1 MINNNSNLYGVS
13 CVALRDLIVFPNM
26 VLNFDAGRK
35 KSIEAVRS
43 AMAGDRGIFLVTQYE
58 TAVEDPKQND
68 VYTVGCYAKIRHIL
82 KISENEIRVLV
93 GGVKRAK
100 LNLLYSEGAHLKA
113 DITLFEDEPIKRSE
127 NYVEALFRKVKENF
141 EKYAI
146 VNGRIPPDI
155 IMEVMSA
162 NSLSYLCDYIAMQIP
177 ASMDD
182 KHVLLEEANVINRAK
197 ALTLLLKKE
206 GQIIAFD
213 KKIDA
218 EVRTAMDD
226 QHREYYMREQIK
238 ALNNELYGDDSG
250 DEIEEYRSRILAL
263 NAPEEIKEKLNIE
276 VNKLLKMPAGSH
288 EATVVRNYLDIC
300 LELPWLNV
308 TKVSKDISRSQK
320 ILDRDFY
327 GMKKVKDRIL
337 EMLCVYNLKT
347 DISGQIICLVGPPG
361 VGKTSI
367 GKTIAECM
375 GRRFARLSLG
385 GVSDE
390 AEIRGHRK
398 TYIGAM
404 PGRIINAVKQAGS
417 NNALI
422 LLDEIDKLGR
432 DYKGDPA
439 AALLEVLDG
448 EQNSTFTDHYIELPY
463 DLSKIVFIATANSVD
478 TIPPALFDRLEIIEL
493 SSYTREEKFNIA
505 KKFLIKRQLQKH
517 GLTAKDCKITD
528 DAIYAIIDGYT
539 RESGVRLLERQIAT
553 LCRKAVKAI
562 VKDNATKLVI
572 KATDLHQLIG
582 PQKYSADL
590 IEKND
595 EVGLVN
601 GLAWTSVGGELLPL
615 EVCVME
621 GTGKIELT
629 GCLGDVMKESA
640 RAAITFIR
648 ANANVLGVD
657 SDFYKTKDIHIH
669 APENAVPKD
678 GPSAGVT
685 ITTAIVS
692 ALTGKKVR
700 RDIAMTGEVT
710 IRGRVLKI
718 GGLREKAMAAHRSGI
733 NTVFIPKENVADLS
747 QLDDTVRTQLNFVPV
762 QNVTEILNDAFV
774 HENLTDEKSD
784 AFSSKINFIPEKS
797 VIRST
802 AQ

>member
-1 MINNNSNLYGVS
+1 MINNNLYGVN

-35 KSIEAVRS
+35 KSIEAVKA
-43 AMAGDRGIFLVTQYE
+43 AMAGDRGVFLVTQYE

-68 VYTVGCYAKIRHIL
+68 VYAVGCYAKIRHIL
-82 KISENEIRVLV
+82 KVSDNEIRVLV
-93 GGVKRAK
+93 GGVSRAK
-100 LNLLYSEGAHLKA
+100 LNLLYNESTHLKS
-113 DITLFEDEPIKRSE
+113 DITLFDDDPIKKSE
-127 NYVEALFRKVKENF
+127 TYVEALFRKVKESF
-141 EKYAI
+141 EKYAV

-162 NSLSYLCDYIAMQIP
+162 NSLSYLCDYIAMHIP
-177 ASMDD
+177 ATMDD
-182 KHVLLEEANVINRAK
+182 KHVLLEEANVIDRAK
-197 ALTLLLKKE
+197 ALVLLLKKE
-206 GQIIAFD
+206 SQIIAFD
-213 KKIDA
+213 KKI
-218 EVRTAMDD
+218 ETQVRTAMDD

-250 DEIEEYRSRILAL
+250 DEVDDYRNRIFNL
-263 NAPEEIKEKLNIE
+263 NAPEEIKEKLNTE

-300 LELPWLNV
+300 LELPWLNE
-308 TKVSKDISRSQK
+308 TKISKDIARSQK

-327 GMKKVKDRIL
+327 GMQKVKDRIL
-337 EMLCVYNLKT
+337 EMLCVYNLKA

-448 EQNSTFTDHYIELPY
+448 EQNSNFTDHYIELPY
-463 DLSKIVFIATANSVD
+463 DLSKIVFIATANSID
-478 TIPPALFDRLEIIEL
+478 TIPPALYDRLEVIEL

-505 KKFLIKRQLQKH
+505 KKFLVKRQLQKH
-517 GLTAKDCKITD
+517 GLSAKNCKITD
-528 DAIYAIIDGYT
+528 DAIYALIDFYT
-539 RESGVRLLERQIAT
+539 RESGVRRLERLIAT

-562 VKDNATKLVI
+562 VKDSIEKIII
-572 KATDLHQLIG
+572 KTENLTALLGPKKYTTDF
-582 PQKYSADL
+582 

-595 EVGLVN
+595 EIGLVN

-621 GTGKIELT
+621 GNGKIELT
-629 GCLGDVMKESA
+629 GSLGDVMKESA
-640 RAAITFIR
+640 KAAITYIR
-648 ANANVLGVD
+648 ANADFYGVD
-657 SDFYKTKDIHIH
+657 SNFYKTKDIHIH

-678 GPSAGVT
+678 GPSAGVAL
-685 ITTAIVS
+685 TTALVS
-692 ALTGKKVR
+692 ALTGKKIR

-718 GGLREKAMAAHRSGI
+718 GGLREKAMAAHRGGVS
-733 NTVFIPKENVADLS
+733 TVFIPKENLADLTELDETVKA
-747 QLDDTVRTQLNFVPV
+747 QLKFIPV
-762 QNVTEILNDAFV
+762 DNVVEILDAAFV
-774 HENLTDEKSD
+774 KEIASADSNSSFTD
-784 AFSSKINFIPEKS
+784 KINFIPEKS
-797 VIRST
+797 AIRST

>member
-1 MINNNSNLYGVS
+1 
-13 CVALRDLIVFPNM
+13 
-26 VLNFDAGRK
+26 
-35 KSIEAVRS
+35 
-43 AMAGDRGIFLVTQYE
+43 
-58 TAVEDPKQND
+58 
-68 VYTVGCYAKIRHIL
+68 
-82 KISENEIRVLV
+82 
-93 GGVKRAK
+93 
-100 LNLLYSEGAHLKA
+100 
-113 DITLFEDEPIKRSE
+113 
-127 NYVEALFRKVKENF
+127 
-141 EKYAI
+141 
-146 VNGRIPPDI
+146 
-155 IMEVMSA
+155 
-162 NSLSYLCDYIAMQIP
+162 
-177 ASMDD
+177 
-182 KHVLLEEANVINRAK
+182 
-197 ALTLLLKKE
+197 
-206 GQIIAFD
+206 
-213 KKIDA
+213 
-218 EVRTAMDD
+218 
-226 QHREYYMREQIK
+226 
-238 ALNNELYGDDSG
+238 
-250 DEIEEYRSRILAL
+250 
-263 NAPEEIKEKLNIE
+263 
-276 VNKLLKMPAGSH
+276 
-288 EATVVRNYLDIC
+288 
-300 LELPWLNV
+300 
-308 TKVSKDISRSQK
+308 
-320 ILDRDFY
+320 
-327 GMKKVKDRIL
+327 
-337 EMLCVYNLKT
+337 
-347 DISGQIICLVGPPG
+347 
-361 VGKTSI
+361 
-367 GKTIAECM
+367 
-375 GRRFARLSLG
+375 
-385 GVSDE
+385 
-390 AEIRGHRK
+390 
-398 TYIGAM
+398 
-404 PGRIINAVKQAGS
+404 S

>member
-1 MINNNSNLYGVS
+1 MINNNSLFAVS

-35 KSIEAVRS
+35 KSIEAVKA
-43 AMAGDRGIFLVTQYE
+43 AMAGDRGIFLVTQCD
-58 TAVEDPKQND
+58 TAVEDPNQND
-68 VYTVGCYAKIRHIL
+68 VYSVGCYAKIRHIL

-100 LNLLYSEGAHLKA
+100 LNILYNDCGHLKA
-113 DITLFEDEPIKRSE
+113 DITLFDDEEIKRSAT
-127 NYVEALFRKVKENF
+127 YVEALFRKVKEGF
-141 EKYAI
+141 EKYAVI
-146 VNGRIPPDI
+146 NGRIPPDI
-155 IMEVMSA
+155 ILEVTSA
-162 NSLSYLCDYIAMQIP
+162 NNLSYLCDYVAMHIP
-177 ASMDD
+177 AAMDD
-182 KHVLLEEANVINRAK
+182 KNVLLEEANVINRAK
-197 ALTLLLKKE
+197 ALVTLLKKE
-206 GQIIAFD
+206 SQIISFD

-250 DEIEEYRSRILAL
+250 DEIEEYRNKIYEL
-263 NAPEEIKEKLNIE
+263 NASEAVKEKLQVE
-276 VNKLLKMPAGSH
+276 VNKLLKMPSGSH
-288 EATVVRNYLDIC
+288 EATVVRNYLDVC
-300 LELPWLNV
+300 LQLPWERE
-308 TKVSKDISRSQK
+308 TKISKDISRSQK

-327 GMKKVKDRIL
+327 GMTKVKDRIL
-337 EMLCVYNLKT
+337 EMLCVYNLKA
-347 DISGQIICLVGPPG
+347 DISGQIICLIGPPG

-375 GRRFARLSLG
+375 GRNFARLSLG

-448 EQNSTFTDHYIELPY
+448 EQNSTFTDHYLEIPY

-505 KKFLIKRQLQKH
+505 KKFLVKRQLQKH
-517 GLTAKDCKITD
+517 GLTAKDCKISD
-528 DAIYAIIDGYT
+528 EAIYALIDGYT
-539 RESGVRLLERQIAT
+539 RESGVRRLERTIAT

-562 VKDNATKLVI
+562 VKENAKKITI
-572 KATDLHQLIG
+572 KAADLTELLG
-582 PQKYSADL
+582 AAKYSADL

-595 EVGLVN
+595 EIGLVN

-615 EVCVME
+615 EICVME
-621 GTGKIELT
+621 GSGKLELT
-629 GCLGDVMKESA
+629 GSLGEVMKESA
-640 RAAITFIR
+640 KAAITFVR
-648 ANANVLGVD
+648 ANAAALGVNG
-657 SDFYKTKDIHIH
+657 DFYKTKDIHIH

-685 ITTAIVS
+685 ITTALVS

-718 GGLREKAMAAHRSGI
+718 GGLREKSMAAHRGGI
-733 NTVFIPKENVADLS
+733 KTVFIPKENLADLKE
-747 QLDDTVRTQLNFVPV
+747 LDETVRAQLKFVPV
-762 QNVTEILNDAFV
+762 TNVTEILDAAFV
-774 HENLTDEKSD
+774 KESAAAEIKAEFMNKL
-784 AFSSKINFIPEKS
+784 NFAPKEAA
-797 VIRST
+797 IRSS

>member
-1 MINNNSNLYGVS
+1 MLDNNTIYGVS

-35 KSIEAVRS
+35 KSIEAVKS
-43 AMAGDRGIFLVTQYE
+43 AMAGDRSIFLVTQYE
-58 TAVEDPKQND
+58 TAVEDPVQND
-68 VYTVGCYAKIRHIL
+68 VYTVGCFAKIRHVL

-93 GGVKRAK
+93 GGIKRAK
-100 LNLLYSEGAHLKA
+100 LNLLYTENNHLKA
-113 DITLFEDEPIKRSE
+113 DITLFDDVLIKKSE
-127 NYVEALFRKVKENF
+127 NYLEALFRKVRECF

-146 VNGRIPPDI
+146 INGRIPPDI
-155 IMEVMSA
+155 VMEVASA
-162 NSLSYLCDYIAMQIP
+162 NNLSYLCDYVAMHIP
-177 ASMDD
+177 ATMDD
-182 KHVLLEEANVINRAK
+182 KHVLLEEKNPVNRAK
-197 ALTLLLKKE
+197 ALIELLKKE
-206 GQIIAFD
+206 SQIIAFD
-213 KKIDA
+213 KKIES

-250 DEIEEYRSRILAL
+250 DEIEDYREKIACL
-263 NAPEEIKEKLNIE
+263 NADDEIKIKLNVE

-288 EATVVRNYLDIC
+288 EATVVRNYLDVC
-300 LELPWLNV
+300 LELPWN
-308 TKVSKDISRSQK
+308 TCTRISKDTARSK
-320 ILDRDFY
+320 RILERDFF
-327 GMKKVKDRIL
+327 GMEKVKERIL
-337 EMLCVYNLKT
+337 EMLCVYNLKE
-347 DISGQIICLVGPPG
+347 DIKGQIICLVGPPG

-375 GRRFARLSLG
+375 GRRFSRLSLG

-448 EQNSTFTDHYIELPY
+448 EQNSTFTDHYLEIPY

-505 KKFLIKRQLQKH
+505 KKFLLKRQLEKH
-517 GLTAKDCKITD
+517 GLTSKNLKIHD
-528 DAIYAIIDGYT
+528 DAFYALIDNYS
-539 RESGVRLLERQIAT
+539 RESGVRRLERLIAT

-562 VKDNATKLVI
+562 VSDKTEKVSIKKENLV
-572 KATDLHQLIG
+572 DLLG
-582 PQKYSADL
+582 PQKYTTDI
-590 IEKND
+590 IEAND
-595 EVGLVN
+595 EIGLVN
-601 GLAWTSVGGELLPL
+601 GLAWTSVGGEILPL

-621 GTGKIELT
+621 GSGKIELT
-629 GCLGDVMKESA
+629 GSLGDVMKESA

-648 ANANVLGVD
+648 ANSEFYGVD
-657 SDFYKTKDIHIH
+657 SSFYKTKDIHIH

-685 ITTAIVS
+685 LTTAILS
-692 ALTGKKVR
+692 ALTNKKVR
-700 RDIAMTGEVT
+700 RDVAMTGEVT

-718 GGLREKAMAAHRSGI
+718 GGLREKAMAAHRAGI
-733 NTVFIPKENVADLS
+733 KTVFIPKDNLADLNELDNTVKS
-747 QLDDTVRTQLNFVPV
+747 QLKFVPV
-762 QNVTEILNDAFV
+762 EHVGEILN
-774 HENLTDEKSD
+774 L
-784 AFSSKINFIPEKS
+784 AFSSDTAPLKNDEFLKENIDFVPAKTP
-797 VIRST
+797 IRST

>member
-1 MINNNSNLYGVS
+1 
-13 CVALRDLIVFPNM
+13 
-26 VLNFDAGRK
+26 
-35 KSIEAVRS
+35 
-43 AMAGDRGIFLVTQYE
+43 
-58 TAVEDPKQND
+58 
-68 VYTVGCYAKIRHIL
+68 
-82 KISENEIRVLV
+82 
-93 GGVKRAK
+93 
-100 LNLLYSEGAHLKA
+100 
-113 DITLFEDEPIKRSE
+113 
-127 NYVEALFRKVKENF
+127 
-141 EKYAI
+141 
-146 VNGRIPPDI
+146 
-155 IMEVMSA
+155 
-162 NSLSYLCDYIAMQIP
+162 
-177 ASMDD
+177 
-182 KHVLLEEANVINRAK
+182 
-197 ALTLLLKKE
+197 
-206 GQIIAFD
+206 
-213 KKIDA
+213 
-218 EVRTAMDD
+218 
-226 QHREYYMREQIK
+226 
-238 ALNNELYGDDSG
+238 
-250 DEIEEYRSRILAL
+250 
-263 NAPEEIKEKLNIE
+263 
-276 VNKLLKMPAGSH
+276 
-288 EATVVRNYLDIC
+288 
-300 LELPWLNV
+300 
-308 TKVSKDISRSQK
+308 
-320 ILDRDFY
+320 
-327 GMKKVKDRIL
+327 
-337 EMLCVYNLKT
+337 
-347 DISGQIICLVGPPG
+347 
-361 VGKTSI
+361 
-367 GKTIAECM
+367 M

-417 NNALI
+417 SNSLI

-505 KKFLIKRQLQKH
+505 KKFLVKRQLQKH
-517 GLTAKDCKITD
+517 GLTAKNCKITD
-528 DAIYAIIDGYT
+528 EAIYALIDGYT

-562 VKDNATKLVI
+562 VKENTAKSVI
-572 KATDLHQLIG
+572 KAEDLRRLIG
-582 PQKYSADL
+582 PQKYSVDL
-590 IEKND
+590 IENND

-615 EVCVME
+615 EVCVMD

-629 GCLGDVMKESA
+629 GSLGDVMKESA

-648 ANANVLGVD
+648 ANSSALGVD
-657 SDFYKTKDIHIH
+657 GDFYKTKDIHIH

-692 ALTGKKVR
+692 ALTGKRVR

-718 GGLREKAMAAHRSGI
+718 GGLREKAMAAHRGGVK
-733 NTVFIPKENVADLS
+733 TVFIPKDNVADLS
-747 QLDDTVRTQLNFVPV
+747 ELDDTVRSQLSFVPV
-762 QNVTEILNDAFV
+762 QNVTEILNYAFAN
-774 HENLTDEKSD
+774 EKISDEKSG
-784 AFSSKINFIPEKS
+784 AFTDKINYIPEKS
-797 VIRST
+797 AIRST